1 VRYAPAGL
9 SSPGADEAAPLLVG
23 VELDRA
29 RGDSDGRSPD
39 GTRRFE
45 CKPNY
50 ALFVRADK
58 LAVGWSPRDASP
70 PADEC
75 VPHLWIV
82 LHRSPSRPKT
92 RPRASSRAPGCASAA
107 PKRCVPLV
115 IDIVEGVED

>member
-1 VRYAPAGL
+1 MRYVPDGL
-9 SSPGADEAAPLLVG
+9 GAPGADEPAPPLVG

-58 LAVGWSPRDASP
+58 LAVGCDASP
-70 PADEC
+70 PLAHD
-75 VPHLWIV
+75 
-82 LHRSPSRPKT
+82 
-92 RPRASSRAPGCASAA
+92 
-107 PKRCVPLV
+107 
-115 IDIVEGVED
+115 